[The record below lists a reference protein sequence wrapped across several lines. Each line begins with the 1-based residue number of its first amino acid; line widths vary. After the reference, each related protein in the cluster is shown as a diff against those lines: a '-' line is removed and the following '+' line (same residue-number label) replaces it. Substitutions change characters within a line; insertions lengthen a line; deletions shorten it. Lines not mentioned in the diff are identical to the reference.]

1 MAEQRRGLG
10 RGLDSLIPGR
20 SSETEEAPVSESSG
34 VVSLPL
40 DQIQSNPDQPRRYFD
55 EQALGE
61 LAASINEI
69 GLLQPILVRPSSSGG
84 YQLIAGE
91 RRLRAARM
99 AGLGVVPVVVR
110 DEDDPD
116 GSSLVSALIENVQRE
131 DLSPL
136 EEATGYQAL
145 LEEHE
150 MTHEAV
156 ATAVGKS
163 RSAISNA
170 IRLLQLPAPVQRMVD
185 RGELS
190 AGHGRALLGIDDTA
204 YQEHLAGRVATEEWS
219 VRRLEEAVQARNPQ
233 KAKSKRQKKETR
245 PTEIVELESRLRDQL
260 DTRVNINYANLK
272 GTLQIGF
279 ASLEDL
285 EKLYFRFFRD

>member
-260 DTRVNINYANLK
+260 DTRVNINYANEK